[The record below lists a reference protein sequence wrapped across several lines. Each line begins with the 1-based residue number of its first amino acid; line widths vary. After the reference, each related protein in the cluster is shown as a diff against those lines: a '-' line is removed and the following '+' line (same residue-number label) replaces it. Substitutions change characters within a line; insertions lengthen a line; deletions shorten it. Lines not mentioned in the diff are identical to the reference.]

1 VEYLAQHIESLIFTC
16 EHPISFKEIK
26 SALEEIFEAK
36 IKAED
41 ITETLDTLME
51 NYRSDQSSFEIVK
64 IAGGY
69 QFLTKGA
76 FHATVGTYLKQT
88 IKKRLSTAALETLA
102 IVAYKQ
108 PVTKGDIE
116 NIRGVNCDYAVQKL
130 LEKELVAILGRK
142 EAPGRPLLYGASQ
155 KFLDYF
161 GIEDLKDL
169 PKIKEFKD
177 PDNSIGE
184 AAPIEENVEGFDGL
198 PRRKDDV
205 IDIAIAVA
213 DIYDPLPPREEEHP
227 KQGENVEGQGSSQKE
242 DDLVDIAI
250 AVADIYE
257 PLPPKEEDDP
267 DDGGNED
274 DNGDGTPIADPTT
287 SPLAEGAS
295 TEAVSQEGLQ
305 EESKEE
311 ETSSSSDEEIL
322 NTEQAPGEL
331 PKDQQVDTALEHAQE
346 TDVEA
351 STTELEEEKS
361 EGIVEFVEKT
371 TGEFAG
377 QTPEEIN
384 QENELVVNPE
394 NLIDPEGVT
403 TENISSLGEDE

>member
-1 VEYLAQHIESLIFTC
+1 MEYLAQHIESLIFTC

-26 SALEEIFEAK
+26 AALEEIFEAQ
-36 IKAED
+36 IKDED
-41 ITETLDTLME
+41 ITDTLDTLME
-51 NYRSDQSSFEIVK
+51 NYSSDQSSFEIVK

-130 LEKELVAILGRK
+130 LEKELVTIIGRK

-169 PKIKEFKD
+169 PKLKEFQN

-184 AAPIEENVEGFDGL
+184 AAPIEEEVEGYDGIN
-198 PRRKDDV
+198 RREDDV
-205 IDIAIAVA
+205 
-213 DIYDPLPPREEEHP
+213 
-227 KQGENVEGQGSSQKE
+227 
-242 DDLVDIAI
+242 VDIAI
-250 AVADIYE
+250 AIADIYE
-257 PLPPKEEDDP
+257 PLPPREEDDP
-267 DDGGNED
+267 EEGGSDN
-274 DNGDGTPIADPTT
+274 DNGDGTPIADPNASLEEDTFPPREDDIT
-287 SPLAEGAS
+287 DIAIAVADIYAPLPPQEEDDSIQEDNGEGMPIADPNASLLEEGAS
-295 TEAVSQEGLQ
+295 TETVSADTFQ
-305 EESKEE
+305 EEATEDE
-311 ETSSSSDEEIL
+311 APITAEQPEEIISDAVGQEE
-322 NTEQAPGEL
+322 NTP
-331 PKDQQVDTALEHAQE
+331 
-346 TDVEA
+346 EA
-351 STTELEEEKS
+351 
-361 EGIVEFVEKT
+361 IAEFVEKT

-377 QTPEEIN
+377 QTPEEII
-384 QENELVVNPE
+384 QENELVVNSE
-394 NLIDPEGVT
+394 NLIDPEDVT
-403 TENISSLGEDE
+403 EEKISSVEED